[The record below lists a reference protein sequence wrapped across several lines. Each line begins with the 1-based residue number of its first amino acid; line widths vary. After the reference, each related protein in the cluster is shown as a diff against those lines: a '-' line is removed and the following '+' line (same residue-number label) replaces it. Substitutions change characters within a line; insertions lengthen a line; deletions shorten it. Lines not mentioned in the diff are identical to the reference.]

1 MRSKNHFPPIPLCKL
16 ITSRDGIYTWPR
28 RPSVITSV
36 NTYDR
41 ALPTDVTVHGRK
53 RRWVLPAPLATMSRN
68 GQQWWRNCF
77 QNAVY
82 RIRRIESSVD
92 DRQSRINTRG
102 WRGSCTR
109 VVSIA
114 EPASLPMITLLPLL
128 TVYEGKIF
136 VSKKIFISCINF
148 QFFFKVIFLICT
160 FVRWKL
166 NFISVQE
173 FTKEFL
179 GYYVII
185 M

>member
-148 QFFFKVIFLICT
+148 QFFF
-160 FVRWKL
+160 
-166 NFISVQE
+166 
-173 FTKEFL
+173 
-179 GYYVII
+179 
-185 M
+185 